1 MSTNSAVSNNEAK
14 EKFIVLSKLKSNCD
28 LFFEKLW
35 HSSSLA
41 QELVRGLPFIR
52 DIPFALL
59 KVFPNLAM
67 LYAFEKLNSH
77 MLSG

>member
-1 MSTNSAVSNNEAK
+1 MSTNSAVSNNEGK

-35 HSSSLA
+35 HPSSLA

-59 KVFPNLAM
+59 KISPNLAT
-67 LYAFEKLNSH
+67 LYAFGKLNLH
-77 MLSG
+77 MLNG